1 MADTENE
8 DLEIVE
14 IPAEGEEVTVEEK
27 PAKEAP
33 PAEDDDEDDD
43 RLAQDDGDED
53 DDSGDSQGD
62 DAKSAAAKKRKS
74 RHERQKRARE
84 ADAAEKA
91 FLRQQLAEMQ
101 QRLNAVE
108 GTAINTSEF
117 NIDQRLQHARQRFDQ
132 AEEIMA
138 RAVDAGNGEDMRQA
152 LRIRDAAA
160 LDLNALTSA
169 KEQVTQMR
177 DQASQP
183 RADPRAEHF
192 KNQWLQANSTWF
204 DGRSEDSQIALA
216 IDRAVAGEGYDPASP
231 DYWREVSRRCAARF
245 GDDDGLD
252 AQPRNPRRKPPP
264 QSQSREHVPDASRD
278 NKIYVTPEQKQAM
291 IEAGYWDDPVKRN
304 RILKSY
310 QDQKRQASAS
320 R

>member
-14 IPAEGEEVTVEEK
+14 IPAEGEEVAVEEK
-27 PAKEAP
+27 PAKDTP
-33 PAEDDDEDDD
+33 PADDDGDEDDD

-53 DDSGDSQGD
+53 DDPGEGD

-117 NIDQRLQHARQRFDQ
+117 NIDQRLQQAQHRRDQ

-138 RAVDAGNGEDMRQA
+138 RAVEAGNGDDMRQA
-152 LRIRDAAA
+152 MRVRDAANNEINQ
-160 LDLNALTSA
+160 LSGA
-169 KEQVTQMR
+169 KEQVTQLR

-183 RADPRAEHF
+183 RADPRVEHF
-192 KNQWLQANSTWF
+192 KNQWVQANSTWF

-216 IDRAVAGEGYDPASP
+216 IDRAVAGEGYDPATP

-245 GDDDGLD
+245 GDSDDLD
-252 AQPRNPRRKPPP
+252 AQPKNPRRKPPP